1 MVNRRFSKVETDGDG
16 ACGIHALAGSDH
28 SGVLRHAD
36 ARGFLRRSL
45 GETAEDVRRKCV
57 NASALDDLMNW
68 AWKQVIKPQAQKHA
82 GLKDG
87 ELGMLD
93 EEIFCGRRSRRRAAF

>member
-1 MVNRRFSKVETDGDG
+1 MSNHGHMRTNGDG
-16 ACGIHALAGSDH
+16 ARGIRALFGSDRP
-28 SGVLRHAD
+28 GGLRRAD
-36 ARGFLRRSL
+36 ARGFSRRTL
-45 GETAEDVRRKCV
+45 GETAEEVRRKCV
-57 NASALDDLMNW
+57 NVSALDDLMNW